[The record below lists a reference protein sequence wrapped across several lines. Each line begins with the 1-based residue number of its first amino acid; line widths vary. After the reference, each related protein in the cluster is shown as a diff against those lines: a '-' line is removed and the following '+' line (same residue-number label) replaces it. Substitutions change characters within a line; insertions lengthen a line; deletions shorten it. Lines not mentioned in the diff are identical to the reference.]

1 MHFETNLFFV
11 LLIIFFYKKN
21 LFDNLVKNREKN
33 SVKMSI
39 SIYKSSKY
47 MHIHIH
53 SNVRYIKP
61 TPH

>member
-1 MHFETNLFFV
+1 MTTVDKPHV
-11 LLIIFFYKKN
+11 VKN
-21 LFDNLVKNREKN
+21 MFDNLEKNRKKN